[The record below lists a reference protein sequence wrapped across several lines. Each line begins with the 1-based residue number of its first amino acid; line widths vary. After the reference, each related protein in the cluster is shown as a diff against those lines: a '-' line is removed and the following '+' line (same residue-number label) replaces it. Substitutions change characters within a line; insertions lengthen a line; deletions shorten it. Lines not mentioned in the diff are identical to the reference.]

1 VLRADSADVL
11 MVHATGR
18 IPLSRTIKPIGL
30 ASEMVD
36 RTLLTLVRYAMSSLH
51 LVDPELLPILD
62 LAPDMGV
69 SPEKLAP
76 ARAAIAAMTAQGL
89 EQADPRV
96 AVKEWFAPGYNG
108 GPEVR
113 VVLYK
118 PDDLAAGAPV
128 VLQIHGGGFL
138 FGTAELGDPRNRAMA
153 RAVGCAVASVEYRL
167 APETVFPAGL
177 DDCYAALLWLHGHA
191 AQLGLD
197 PARIAIRG
205 ESAGGGLAAGLAIM
219 ARNLGGP
226 AICLQLLVYPML
238 DDRTV
243 NADES
248 RFTGQYIWDRAS
260 NRYAWDSWL
269 GMPAGSDHV
278 SPIAAPARTEDLA
291 GLPPTCI
298 TTAALDLFVEEDLEY
313 ARRLVRAG
321 VATEVYLAAGA
332 FHGFDAM
339 VPEAAV
345 TKRFIACGEDALR
358 RAFS

>member
-1 VLRADSADVL
+1 
-11 MVHATGR
+11 M
-18 IPLSRTIKPIGL
+18 P
-30 ASEMVD
+30 
-36 RTLLTLVRYAMSSLH
+36 SLH

-69 SPEKLAP
+69 SLEKLGP
-76 ARAAIAAMTAQGL
+76 TRAVIAAMTAMGL

-96 AVKEWFAPGYNG
+96 VATEWFAPGYNG
-108 GPEVR
+108 GPDVR
-113 VVLYK
+113 IVLYK

-167 APETVFPAGL
+167 APETVFPGGL
-177 DDCYAALLWLHGHA
+177 DDCYAALVWLHGKA
-191 AQLGLD
+191 AELGLD
-197 PARIAIRG
+197 PTRIAIRG
-205 ESAGGGLAAGLAIM
+205 ESAGGGVAAGLAIM
-219 ARNLGGP
+219 ARDMGGP
-226 AICLQLLVYPML
+226 AICFQLLVYPML

-243 NADES
+243 NAVEN
-248 RFTGQYIWDRAS
+248 RFTGQLIWDRPS
-260 NRYAWDSWL
+260 NRYAWESWL
-269 GMPAGSDHV
+269 GMAPGTEHV
-278 SPIAAPARTEDLA
+278 PPLAAPARTADLA

-298 TTAALDLFVEEDLEY
+298 TTAALDLFVDEDLEY
-313 ARRLVRAG
+313 ARRLVGAG

-345 TKRFIACGEDALR
+345 TKRFIACGDDALR